1 MKRFNIYNFFKD
13 NLTSKF
19 LESPNIPE
27 EIDISKIVKPVNL
40 PSEIITI
47 PNRKRKISDLG
58 KTEY

>member
-1 MKRFNIYNFFKD
+1 LIPTISLKITD

-27 EIDISKIVKPVNL
+27 ETDITKIVKPVNL
-40 PSEIITI
+40 PSEITI

-58 KTEY
+58 ETEY

>member
-19 LESPNIPE
+19 LESPSIPE
-27 EIDISKIVKPVNL
+27 ETDISKIVKPVDL
-40 PSEIITI
+40 PSKITI

-58 KTEY
+58 ETEY